1 MSDLR
6 FARELGAEFHRVAQA
21 GAAAGR
27 RRGSPSWAVTLTG
40 RVTTALAVAI
50 PLVIAVVAF
59 ALLSHS
65 QRAGRAASAT
75 PSSATG
81 LALTGGN
88 CRIPA
93 KSGPQ
98 VSGPPPNVV
107 GSDGLSRITGG
118 EVDGI
123 EWQLRGKLGTEALS
137 LAPHTQLVLGGR
149 RYGLCSQTALPVPFA
164 LLNSGAHGIVFGNVP
179 EGGSY
184 LITVTT
190 AGTRLLAT
198 KTGFDDEMFFIG
210 ALARPACSYRTLT
223 VSAASEPAIGG
234 LPPNIARSIQ
244 ATTAHFSSTITF
256 GSCRPG
262 ALVTVVSEHGQR
274 RGVLSSVLAH
284 GVAQV
289 SLTAPAGAHSD
300 AKGDL
305 WELTRDGLR
314 GVELLAFGL
323 RPGRYGIWLDA
334 ARTPPTRI
342 GSATITG
349 HRELHSAYD
358 LPAGFTGGRVVLA
371 TQPSGDT
378 TGPGATVLQATLP

>member
-6 FARELGAEFHRVAQA
+6 FARELGAEFHRIEQA
-21 GAAAGR
+21 GAAGAR

-40 RVTTALAVAI
+40 RVTTALAVAV

-65 QRAGRAASAT
+65 HHAGRATSAT
-75 PSSATG
+75 PSSTG

-93 KSGPQ
+93 KTGPR
-98 VSGPPPNVV
+98 VPGAPPNVV

-118 EVDGI
+118 QVAGTD
-123 EWQLRGKLGTEALS
+123 WQLRGEMGTEALS
-137 LAPHTQLVLGGR
+137 LAPHTQLVLGGS
-149 RYGLCSQTALPVPFA
+149 RYGLCSQTSVPVPFA

-184 LITVTT
+184 LITVTVG
-190 AGTRLLAT
+190 GTRLLAT

-210 ALARPACSYRTLT
+210 ALPRPACSYRTLT

-244 ATTAHFSSTITF
+244 VTAAHFSTTITF

-274 RGVLSSVLAH
+274 HGVLSSVLARI
-284 GVAQV
+284 VAQV
-289 SLTAPAGAHSD
+289 SLTAPTGAHSG
-300 AKGDL
+300 AKGQL
-305 WELTRDGLR
+305 SELTRDGLR
-314 GVELLAFGL
+314 GIELLAFGL
-323 RPGRYGIWLDA
+323 RAGQYGIWLDA

-342 GSATITG
+342 GAATITG

-358 LPAGFTGGRVVLA
+358 LPTGFTRGRVLLA
-371 TQPSGDT
+371 AQPSGEAT
-378 TGPGATVLQATLP
+378 APGTTVLQATLP